1 MPAQSAAS
9 AVEDDVDDDRDV
21 YYNSAEDAGVYY
33 RAKLTFFH
41 AFPVRICDAY
51 YNRIFTVILPAWLK
65 LQVAPSY
72 YIILWTMLIPMRN
85 QHSP

>member
-51 YNRIFTVILPAWLK
+51 YTNVRI
-65 LQVAPSY
+65 
-72 YIILWTMLIPMRN
+72 IIEFLW
-85 QHSP
+85 